1 MTTDPET
8 VWAGLLSREPATVR
22 VAWKQLT
29 REEQVAVSAHLQ
41 RMATEDGWSEPQRA
55 SAQAALDTLQDS
67 LDRAD
72 DT

>member
-1 MTTDPET
+1 MTDPET
-8 VWAGLLSREPATVR
+8 IWAWLLSRKPATAR
-22 VAWKQLT
+22 AAWKQLT
-29 REEQVAVSAHLQ
+29 REEQVAVYAHLQ

-55 SAQAALDTLQDS
+55 SAQAALDILQDW